1 MINGLLCD
9 GTHSNKYWKIFYM
22 MLLVLG
28 WSSGGFNAS
37 VIKVVKVITEI
48 FFLYLVCLL
57 RKRGKDEENYKSTS
71 WKNPYSGT
79 VLDSVRVN
87 ITLPAD

>member
-1 MINGLLCD
+1 MINGLSCD

-48 FFLYLVCLL
+48 FFLYLVWLL
-57 RKRGKDEENYKSTS
+57 KKRGKDEENYKSTS
-71 WKNPYSGT
+71 
-79 VLDSVRVN
+79 
-87 ITLPAD
+87 